1 MMKKKLVLCL
11 SSSFFVLSPLL
22 VVGAKNVSS
31 VFATPEGEE
40 WVHYAKRE
48 ATSSMSG
55 VREYWSLCG
64 GGRYQFSKPVS
75 GHIKEA
81 SLYDTSEFL
90 ENDARW
96 IKWVDEEKLAFYS
109 QNDDSFDLSEIG
121 SSLKG
126 YTALNFIK
134 GDVGGKS
141 RYEFKKDDFSP
152 LYSVSCL
159 STTDTIGSN
168 EDLKAFCDSIDS
180 KEVNGYYVL
189 TADLVNPN
197 AFVNNNNGKNI
208 FSGTFDGRNHTIVNP
223 FFWGKRLLGTVEN
236 ATIKNLSFKDIG
248 VYSVLGDMIRNSTI
262 ENCSFALSDS
272 LNAYSGTGVLCDN
285 LEGKIAFRDVT
296 IDMGQKSLK
305 CQWGNFI
312 NAAIAGYNLTEENG
326 ITYENV
332 VVHSLNSQKMYIQ
345 DAVGRSLRP
354 SEIRYVSTYMLLK
367 DGVFNYDIRY
377 KANNGEMADAATLI
391 AEEIEKATGKK
402 INVSTYSDASSF
414 SVDTSSILLGA
425 NDLAISVG
433 ANLLSATGS
442 YSLLSAG
449 KAILLSASSDEGY
462 QNAAIRLLQELI
474 GYRYIGDGITN
485 YDVPDKNNIDLPFFD
500 ISYSPSFG
508 YRKCDWSDDKS
519 SSWTEDDCY
528 RFGYNAGYRTRGYYI
543 GTPAV
548 GDLSSPETFHTSLHI
563 LYPGTYYS
571 THNKWYAEN
580 EKGTNYGDNYRL
592 WQLCFTAHGDEAE
605 YQSMVSEAAKG
616 VVSLFKNDP
625 NKTTRSLMFG
635 TEDNYN
641 YCHCASCTEKTKSY
655 GSITGT
661 VARFVN
667 DLRDKVHEN
676 IAETGR
682 DSIDIGLFAYLGY
695 KAAPLV
701 NGNPTIQLKKNVYVL
716 AAPIEAN
723 YTLPLT
729 DPKNASSKAVID
741 DWSKVGTVS
750 AWLYDTN
757 FMYYLYPFNSF
768 KSNATNLS
776 YLQSKGVGMVYL
788 QGQHNAAQPRTG
800 FGALKKFLASRLM
813 MDTSLSYDALLDE
826 FFGNYYGEGGSIM
839 RSFFDEMVSRLETI
853 ESSSKFQSSLY
864 DQNQVSIYQS
874 INKRDFWTYKEL
886 KDWVNKCDEAYA
898 LATTEKAKKH
908 IQIESI
914 FPRFALAEM
923 FTRNTDWGS
932 LINGASKLKEFRKEL
947 KTLMDS
953 LGFKITRESS
963 VETSYYFKEW
973 GIE

>member
-1 MMKKKLVLCL
+1 MKKKLILCL
-11 SSSFFVLSPLL
+11 SSSFFVLSSLL
-22 VVGAKNVSS
+22 IVGAKNVSS
-31 VFATPEGEE
+31 AFALSESEE

-48 ATSSMSG
+48 ATDSLSG
-55 VREYWSLCG
+55 VREYWALCG
-64 GGRYQFSKPVS
+64 GSRYQFSEPVS

-159 STTDTIGSN
+159 SVTDTIASN

-189 TADLVNPN
+189 TSDLVNPTS
-197 AFVNNNNGKNI
+197 FVNNNNGKNI
-208 FSGTFDGRNHTIVNP
+208 FSGTFDGRNHTITNP
-223 FFWGKRLLGTVEN
+223 SFWGKRLLGTVEN
-236 ATIKNLSFKDIG
+236 ATIKNLSFNDIR
-248 VYSVLGDMIRNSTI
+248 VYSVLGDVIRNSTI
-262 ENCSFALSDS
+262 ENCSFTLSDS

-285 LEGKIAFRDVT
+285 LEGKMNFRNVT

-305 CQWGNFI
+305 CQWANFI

-354 SEIRYVSTYMLLK
+354 SEIRYVSTYMFLK

-377 KANNGEMADAATLI
+377 KANNGEMADAATLLG
-391 AEEIEKATGKK
+391 EEIEKATGKK

-414 SVDTSSILLGA
+414 SMDTSSILLGA
-425 NDLAISVG
+425 NDLATSVG
-433 ANLLSATGS
+433 ANLGDATGS

-449 KAILLSASSDEGY
+449 KAILLSASTDEGY
-462 QNAAIRLLQELI
+462 QNAAIRLLEELI
-474 GYRYIGDGITN
+474 GYRYIGDGIAN
-485 YDVPDKNNIDLPFFD
+485 YDVPDKENIDLPFLD
-500 ISYSPSFG
+500 ISFSPSFG

-519 SSWTEDDCY
+519 SSWTDDDCY

-571 THNKWYAEN
+571 SHNKWYAEN
-580 EKGTNYGDNYRL
+580 DKGSNYGDNYRL

-605 YQSMVSEAAKG
+605 YQNMVSEAAKG

-641 YCHCASCTEKTKSY
+641 YCHCASCIEKTKTY

-661 VARFVN
+661 VAKFVN
-667 DLRDKVHEN
+667 DLRDKVYES

-695 KAAPLV
+695 KDAPLV

-729 DPKNASSKAVID
+729 DAKNASSKAVID

-768 KSNATNLS
+768 KANAENLA
-776 YLQSKGVGMVYL
+776 YLKAKGVGMVYL
-788 QGQHNAAQPRTG
+788 QGQHNATQPRTG

-813 MDTSLSYDALLDE
+813 MDASLRYESLLDE
-826 FFGNYYGEGGSIM
+826 FFGSYYGEGGTVM
-839 RSFFDEMVSRLETI
+839 RSFFDAMVSRLETI
-853 ESSSKFQSSLY
+853 ESTSKFQSSLY

-886 KDWVNKCDEAYA
+886 KDWVSKCDEAYS

-908 IQIESI
+908 IQIESV

-923 FTRNTDWGS
+923 FTRSTDWAVMGGS
-932 LINGASKLKEFRKEL
+932 KKLKEFRQEL

-953 LGFKITRESS
+953 LGFKITRESG